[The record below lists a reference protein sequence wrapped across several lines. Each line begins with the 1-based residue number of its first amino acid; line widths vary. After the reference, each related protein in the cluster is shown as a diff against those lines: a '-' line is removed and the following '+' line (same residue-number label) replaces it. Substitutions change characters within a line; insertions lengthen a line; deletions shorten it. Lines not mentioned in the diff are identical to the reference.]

1 MEQKELYQI
10 GLPIDRLS
18 NVMMNYICYEQ
29 RQRMLISPSSKQ
41 EDYLV
46 VETRHAEFAAAII
59 KDVPEAKVR
68 ILKEARNIRL

>member
-68 ILKEARNIRL
+68 ILKEARNVRL